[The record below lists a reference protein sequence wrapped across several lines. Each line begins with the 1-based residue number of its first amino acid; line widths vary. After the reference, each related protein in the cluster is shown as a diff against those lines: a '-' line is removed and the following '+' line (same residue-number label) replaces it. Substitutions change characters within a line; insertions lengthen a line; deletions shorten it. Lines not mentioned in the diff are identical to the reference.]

1 MHVRYHKK
9 CLFEKEKIYSSN
21 CKTIHCFFSMNDT
34 VVFKTH
40 LDLIV
45 KLKWIGKMVYNL
57 IK

>member
-1 MHVRYHKK
+1 MYNIINSVFLKK
-9 CLFEKEKIYSSN
+9 KKFTQVNVKQS
-21 CKTIHCFFSMNDT
+21 TVFSMNDT

-45 KLKWIGKMVYNL
+45 KLKWIGKMYNL

>member
-21 CKTIHCFFSMNDT
+21 CKTIQFFSMNDT
-34 VVFKTH
+34 VAFKTH
-40 LDLIV
+40 LDLIG
-45 KLKWIGKMVYNL
+45 KLKWIGKMMYNL